1 VKNLVRALGA
11 AALVLSTAAFAA
23 TPTNAAPGSSN
34 NKGFSE
40 IAGCISGA
48 DNLLVSIVV
57 DESLSLRSTD
67 PAALRVQGI
76 TTAIDS
82 LEQLTASVGKST
94 NVEVSLSTFA
104 RSFETLSGWQSL
116 DAQTAREFR
125 STAAHALPARD
136 AGDATDYRQA
146 LLGAKRSLD
155 NRQAQLDDPNAC
167 KLLLWFTDGALD
179 VDAQTDTA
187 RQELCQVGG
196 IVDAVRDDGIS
207 VVALALF
214 TPGAGVTAPQREE
227 LRAVAEGRG
236 AGTTCGKTPIPSD
249 SATGVYLPADD
260 PAALQRLFA
269 GAGALVAG
277 GTEIGTVT
285 CPGANCAG
293 GTYRLDIDQ
302 GVAGARVL
310 VQSGTPRVS
319 ITSPSGQ
326 RLELD
331 SGETQRVDGAEVS
344 YLVRDQLAT
353 INVSFSPYAKSR
365 SRWAIRPVGRSELS
379 VYWFWGAALALE
391 TSEIKAGARNEVV
404 VRVLDQDNT
413 PLPASLYRGAQ
424 ATMRVGDRSV
434 KARLTPEGTIRGQVP
449 VGVDN
454 LPANLPVSASLQVR
468 SIPGNVA
475 LGPVTLSE
483 RIPVTLPPSY
493 PSVTPQELDFGHL
506 EGIGTTTAELQL
518 TGSRLGPTEVCF
530 TGSTM
535 NVPGQVAQQGLVS
548 AATECVDLGE
558 AESKTLPLEL
568 TPETTAD
575 GLADGEV
582 TLSMTAADGSEDLE
596 LSVPARLEMARH
608 VDEGTR
614 WALIAALVA
623 LALLI
628 PAVFLV
634 GSNLL
639 LARFSMTSLSR
650 TASKPVKVTPSGLR
664 PLSGSELLEPED
676 FENASFSGVQKG
688 GRMAVDGTGVTLKA
702 RRIFSLKEPEGVAT
716 GPVGQLLV
724 SSYMPYRGKA
734 PGEAPVALG
743 EVDATFVVVN
753 PSSATADEAAGT
765 LIMAVPGGVD
775 RQGIRDRASRMSS
788 TPDWRKVLAE
798 VSEAK
803 GSSGTTPSSSS
814 PRQPEPSDD
823 AEAAVATDGP
833 PPAPW
838 ETETPSSPAASAG
851 PPPKKSRFSRPRKD
865 RSTASSPAPPPPAA
879 DDDTLPPLPDF
890 LK

>member
-1 VKNLVRALGA
+1 VKNLVRALI
-11 AALVLSTAAFAA
+11 ALALLLSTTAFAA
-23 TPTNAAPGSSN
+23 TPASAARGSSN
-34 NKGFSE
+34 GKAFSE

-82 LEQLTASVGKST
+82 LEQLAASVGEWT

-104 RSFETLSGWQSL
+104 RSFETLRGWQRL
-116 DAQTAREFR
+116 DAQTAQEFR
-125 STAAHALPARD
+125 STAARALPARD

-146 LLGAKRSLD
+146 LLGAKRALD
-155 NRQAQLDDPNAC
+155 NRQREVDDPNAC

-179 VDAQTDTA
+179 VDAETDTA

-196 IVDAVRDDGIS
+196 IVDAVRDDGIA

-277 GTEIGTVT
+277 GTELGTVN
-285 CPGANCAG
+285 CPGTSCKG
-293 GTYRLDIDQ
+293 GTFRLDIDQ

-319 ITSPSGQ
+319 IASPSGQ
-326 RLELD
+326 RLDLD

-353 INVSFSPYAKSR
+353 INISFSPYAKSR
-365 SRWAIRPVGRSELS
+365 SRWVIRPAARSELS

-391 TSEIKAGARNEVV
+391 TSEVKAGARNEVV
-404 VRVLDQDNT
+404 VRVLDQGNS
-413 PLPASLYRGAQ
+413 PLPTSLYRGAE
-424 ATMRVGDRSV
+424 ATMRVGDRDM
-434 KARLTPEGTIRGQVP
+434 KARLTPDGLIRGQLP
-449 VGVDN
+449 VGIDN
-454 LPANLPVSASLQVR
+454 LPANLPVSASLKVR

-483 RIPVTLPPSY
+483 RVPVTLPPSY
-493 PSVTPQELDFGHL
+493 PSVAPQELDFGHL

-518 TGSRLGPTEVCF
+518 TGSRLGPTAVCF

-535 NVPGQVAQQGLVS
+535 TVPGQQAQQDLVRAPS
-548 AATECVDLGE
+548 ECVDLGE
-558 AESKTLPLEL
+558 AESKTLTLEL
-568 TPETTAD
+568 TPATTAD

-582 TLSMTAADGSEDLE
+582 TLRMTAADGSEDLE
-596 LSVPARLEMARH
+596 LSVPAKLEMARH

-614 WALIAALVA
+614 WALIAALLG
-623 LALLI
+623 LALLM
-628 PAVFLV
+628 PAVLLV

-650 TASKPVKVTPSGLR
+650 TASKPVRVTPSGLR

-688 GRMAVDGTGVTLKA
+688 GRMAVDGTGITLKA

-716 GPVGQLLV
+716 GPAGQLLV
-724 SSYMPYRGKA
+724 SSYMPYRGKV
-734 PGEAPVALG
+734 PGEAPVALS
-743 EVDATFVVVN
+743 EVDATFVVLD
-753 PSSATADEAAGT
+753 PAFAASEEAAGT

-775 RQGIRDRASRMSS
+775 RQGIRHRSSKMSS
-788 TPDWRKVLAE
+788 TPDWRKILAE
-798 VSEAK
+798 LSQAK
-803 GSSGTTPSSSS
+803 GSNGTTPPSSD
-814 PRQPEPSDD
+814 PRQPEFSEQTETN
-823 AEAAVATDGP
+823 AETDSP

-838 ETETPSSPAASAG
+838 ETEVSSSPEASAG
-851 PPPKKSRFSRPRKD
+851 PQKKSRFGRPRKD
-865 RSTASSPAPPPPAA
+865 RSTPSSSTPPPAAA

>member
-11 AALVLSTAAFAA
+11 LTLLLSTAAFTA
-23 TPTNAAPGSSN
+23 TPTSAAPGSSN

-67 PAALRVQGI
+67 PTALRVQGI
-76 TTAIDS
+76 TTAVDS
-82 LEQLTASVGKST
+82 LEQLTASVGDST

-104 RSFETLSGWQSL
+104 RSFETLSGWQRL
-116 DAQTAREFR
+116 DAQAAQELR
-125 STAAHALPARD
+125 STAARTLPARD

-146 LLGAKRSLD
+146 LLGAKRALD
-155 NRQAQLDDPNAC
+155 SRQREVADPNAC

-179 VDAQTDTA
+179 VDAETGTA

-196 IVDAVRDDGIS
+196 IVDAVRDDGIA
-207 VVALALF
+207 VIALALF
-214 TPGAGVTAPQREE
+214 TPGAGVTNPQREE

-236 AGTTCGKTPIPSD
+236 GGTTCGKTPIPSD

-285 CPGANCAG
+285 CPGPGCAG
-293 GTYRLDIDQ
+293 GTYRLDIDR

-310 VQSGTPRVS
+310 VQSGTPRVR
-319 ITSPSGQ
+319 ILSPSGQ

-353 INVSFSPYAKSR
+353 INISFSPYAESR
-365 SRWAIRPVGRSELS
+365 SRWAIRPAGRSEVS

-391 TSEIKAGARNEVV
+391 TSEIKAGARNEIV
-404 VRVLDQDNT
+404 VRVLDQDDA

-424 ATMRVGDRSV
+424 ATIRVGDRDV
-434 KARLTPEGTIRGQVP
+434 MARLTRDGLVRGELP

-454 LPANLPVSASLQVR
+454 LPANLPVSASLAVR

-483 RIPVTLPPSY
+483 RVPVTLPPSY
-493 PSVTPQELDFGHL
+493 PSVAPQELDFGHL

-535 NVPGQVAQQGLVS
+535 TVPGQEAQQGLVRAPS
-548 AATECVDLGE
+548 DCVELGE
-558 AESKTLPLEL
+558 AESKTLTLEL
-568 TPETTAD
+568 TPDTTAD

-582 TLSMTAADGSEDLE
+582 KLSMTAADGSEDLE

-614 WALIAALVA
+614 WALIAALLG
-623 LALLI
+623 LALLM
-628 PAVFLV
+628 PAVLLV

-650 TASKPVKVTPSGLR
+650 TATKPVRVTPSGLR
-664 PLSGSELLEPED
+664 PLSGSELLDPED
-676 FENASFSGVQKG
+676 FDNASFSGVRKG
-688 GRMAVDGTGVTLKA
+688 GRMAVDRTGIALKA
-702 RRIFSLKEPEGVAT
+702 RRIFSLKDPEGVAT
-716 GPVGQLLV
+716 GPAGQLLV
-724 SSYMPYRGKA
+724 SSVMPHRGKVSN
-734 PGEAPVALG
+734 EAPVALG

-753 PSSATADEAAGT
+753 PAGATADEAAGT

-775 RQGIRDRASRMSS
+775 RQGIRDRASKMSS
-788 TPDWRKVLAE
+788 VPDWRRVLTRLQE
-798 VSEAK
+798 VK
-803 GSSGTTPSSSS
+803 GAGDAPPPSSS
-814 PRQPEPSDD
+814 PRTPSEESETAPAPDEP
-823 AEAAVATDGP
+823 P
-833 PPAPW
+833 RAPW
-838 ETETPSSPAASAG
+838 ETETTGPPAAAGTTEKKGRFRKPRKPSSAPPSNT
-851 PPPKKSRFSRPRKD
+851 PPPS
-865 RSTASSPAPPPPAA
+865 AA